1 LATVAH
7 YGPDDQTVTK
17 IAVGVFEYED
27 AEPILKRWIGPDVM
41 TDPETQAQI
50 ANFLQAHGVQ
60 QVVATDGV
68 IGCPHEEGIDFPEG
82 QECPYCPFWRG
93 KQGIQVTLAPDGI
106 SDEHSEPDPY
116 RELRGLTRRH
126 IRLVWEGAQSGA
138 PLSDEDAR
146 LVQVM
151 REHPEYTDLWGR
163 LDELS
168 DEELERTGTNPIA
181 HIIVHQTIENQI
193 AGGEPREVRRVVK
206 KLMRQGLSRHEAIH
220 RVGSVLA
227 GEIYYILKGDRPFD
241 ESGYVRQL
249 RQLVR

>member
-1 LATVAH
+1 
-7 YGPDDQTVTK
+7 
-17 IAVGVFEYED
+17 
-27 AEPILKRWIGPDVM
+27 
-41 TDPETQAQI
+41 
-50 ANFLQAHGVQ
+50 
-60 QVVATDGV
+60 V

-93 KQGIQVTLAPDGI
+93 KQGAQATLAPDGI
-106 SDEHSEPDPY
+106 SDEHSESDPY

-126 IRLVWEGAQSGA
+126 IRLVWERAQSGA

-146 LVQVM
+146 LVQIM

-168 DEELERTGTNPIA
+168 DEELEQTGTNPIA
-181 HIIVHQTIENQI
+181 HIIIHQTVENQI
-193 AGGEPREVRRVVK
+193 VGGEPREVRRVIR

-227 GEIYYILKGDRPFD
+227 GEIYHILKGDRPFD